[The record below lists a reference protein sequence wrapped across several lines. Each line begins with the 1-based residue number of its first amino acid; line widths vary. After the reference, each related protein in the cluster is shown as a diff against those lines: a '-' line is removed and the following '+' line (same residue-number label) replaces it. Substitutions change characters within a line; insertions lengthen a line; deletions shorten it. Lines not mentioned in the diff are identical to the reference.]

1 MKAHTT
7 FKTRIF
13 RTLGSVLVPAAQL
26 TIAHAQTPTALH
38 ESVPYQNH
46 PFLSTPVSIEEL
58 QDGQATIWWMQCE
71 PDTFLTMVADL
82 RQRIATATSTPA
94 SIGEPCSLE
103 FMDGK
108 VYHDCD
114 CSALRDSVIV
124 LQGQLHAALTTP
136 PPASSNSCTTVT
148 HHGYEY
154 SLVSI
159 GEQCWFAENLRT
171 QQYADG
177 STIPEITDGT
187 AWATA
192 EEGAQ
197 CIQGNDAELLDDYGR
212 LYNFAAATDAR
223 GLCPS
228 GWHVPSAADWNELV
242 DGLGLEAGYQMKSS
256 ASDSPSWNGS
266 NSSGF
271 SGIPGGGRSNNGD
284 FISLGTDGYWWSTS
298 LDEGYAVY
306 RRLYA
311 TGDDAPSHR
320 FWLEL
325 GASVR
330 CLQD

>member
-1 MKAHTT
+1 MAFQLSHRYKNG
-7 FKTRIF
+7 K
-13 RTLGSVLVPAAQL
+13 SVALL
-26 TIAHAQTPTALH
+26 LIAFSQFVQSNAQTPAPLH

-46 PFLSTPVSIEEL
+46 PLISAPVSIEEL
-58 QDGQATIWWMQCE
+58 QDNGTEIWWMQCE
-71 PDTFLTMVADL
+71 QDTFLTMMADL
-82 RQRIATATSTPA
+82 RQLLSTATSSPP
-94 SIGEPCSLE
+94 SIVEPCNVQSN
-103 FMDGK
+103 DGK
-108 VYHDCD
+108 LYRDCD
-114 CSALRDSVIV
+114 CVALRDSVV
-124 LQGQLHAALTTP
+124 SLQGQLHAALTASP
-136 PPASSNSCTTVT
+136 PSSGNTCTTLT
-148 HHGYEY
+148 HHGHEY

-159 GEQCWFAENLRT
+159 GDQCWFAENL
-171 QQYADG
+171 QSNQYSDG

-187 AWATA
+187 LWATA

-197 CIQGNDAELLDDYGR
+197 SIQGNDAELLDDYGR

-242 DGLGLEAGYQMKSS
+242 DGLGLDPGHQMKSS

-284 FISLGTDGYWWSTS
+284 FISLGTNGYWWSTS

-320 FWLEL
+320 FWLEF